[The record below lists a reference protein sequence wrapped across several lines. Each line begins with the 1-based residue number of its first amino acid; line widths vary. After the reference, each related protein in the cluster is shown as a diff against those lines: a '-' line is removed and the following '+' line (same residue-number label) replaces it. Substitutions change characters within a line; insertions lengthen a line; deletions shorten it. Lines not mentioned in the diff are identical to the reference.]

1 MRKNEILKVIRENR
15 EKIKEFGVKRIGIFG
30 SFARDE
36 AGEESDIDIIV
47 EFDLEGLT
55 FDKYLAFEEF
65 LKSLFSKK
73 VDIIT
78 KDGLETIRIE
88 HIKNE
93 IKKSIIYA

>member
-47 EFDLEGLT
+47 EFEEGKKN
-55 FDKYLAFEEF
+55 FDNFINLAFFLEE
-65 LKSLFSKK
+65 LFGKK
-73 VDIIT
+73 IDLLTSESISPY
-78 KDGLETIRIE
+78 
-88 HIKNE
+88 IKPYVE
-93 IKKSIIYA
+93 KEVIYERL